1 MLCAQRCG
9 HTDGI
14 PGFPQT
20 PNWNFTLLNQ
30 LHSGLVLLAQVG
42 GGADAGAEVPG
53 TPDGPGAPGGFWVQF
68 FANPLNLLLLSA
80 ILFIFLVLRPQQK
93 QMREQQARLAGLKKN
108 DRVVTSG
115 GIHGTVVQVS
125 SDEPTVT
132 LRIDENSGARMTVNK
147 DAITAILTPDDKD
160 KSKK

>member
-1 MLCAQRCG
+1 M
-9 HTDGI
+9 
-14 PGFPQT
+14 
-20 PNWNFTLLNQ
+20 
-30 LHSGLVLLAQVG
+30 LAQAG
-42 GGADAGAEVPG
+42 GGGDAAPENLAAPEG
-53 TPDGPGAPGGFWVQF
+53 PDAPGGFWIQF
-68 FANPLNLLLLSA
+68 FANPLNLLLLSG

-93 QMREQQARLAGLKKN
+93 QMREHQARLAGLKKN

-125 SDEPTVT
+125 SEEPTVT

-147 DAITAILTPDDKD
+147 DAITKVLTPDDKD